1 MTPQASVNSV
11 RSTLGELFALP
22 FSLTRSAMLVP
33 GMVNQA
39 ARILEDIARVVETAD
54 ELVEAARGTLNRIH
68 HTAEAA
74 SALPKRVAHIIEA
87 SEALPG
93 QAVHVIQ
100 NASGVFDG
108 AGALVAEIDGM
119 PARLRPLFDALSELD
134 PGVATQLGH
143 LIPTIG
149 PLLSRLEV
157 EVIPSL
163 ASIQG
168 LVPVVE
174 LLHRNVDELQS
185 IVAEVGKLLTAV
197 PGASRLL
204 RRADREGS

>member
-1 MTPQASVNSV
+1 MTSGSAGPSLRAVV
-11 RSTLGELFALP
+11 GELVSLP
-22 FSLTRSAMLVP
+22 FQLTRSAMLVP
-33 GMVNQA
+33 AMVNQA
-39 ARILEDIARVVETAD
+39 ARLLEDIAHIVEAAD
-54 ELVEAARGTLNRIH
+54 ELLEVVRHTLTRIQ

-74 SALPKRVAHIIEA
+74 SALPKRVAHLIEA

-100 NASGVFDG
+100 HAGGVFDG
-108 AGALVAEIDGM
+108 AGELIAEIDGM
-119 PARLRPLFDALSELD
+119 PARLRPLVEALAELD

-149 PLLSRLEV
+149 PLLNRLEV

-163 ASIQG
+163 SSIQG

-174 LLHRNVDELQS
+174 LLHRNVDELQA
-185 IVAEVGKLLTAV
+185 IVGEVGKLLTAV
-197 PGASRLL
+197 PGASLLL